1 MVGERIASLLDELG
15 IDRAHLAYGSLSED
29 AVHQLLRARPSSV
42 ASVTALLP
50 NQADAVVTEE
60 FPGPVSALFAANTVG
75 GPAEARAAFHRRPG
89 ASLQDLPADYP
100 AEPWSDLIADRT
112 ADVLEA
118 IRAATAAEQ
127 LPAPVPRATGEVAGV
142 RYEMSGNGPP
152 LVAVPIA
159 IAPSQWDAALEE
171 LQRQFTVIRLGGP
184 HIGFVAVL
192 ETRAANPGYHWG
204 VRGVLAR
211 LEIKPGERILEVG
224 TGSGALVRDLARRT
238 GGANPIVGVDIN
250 AYLLDEASVLATAEG
265 VASSIAFQA
274 GNAEALPFPDEA
286 FDVVFT
292 CTVLEECD
300 ADRAIAEVYR
310 VLKPGGRAAVITRS
324 SDLPP
329 YWELEVPP
337 DLKTTLMLPGGGF
350 SLVTEVGIVDASLY
364 QRFAQ
369 VFADSTPCPFWAVM
383 VPISPMQQQIA
394 ATRLAPGERETFEQA
409 ASRAMDTGNGFLGN
423 PYHAIVGAK

>member
-1 MVGERIASLLDELG
+1 M
-15 IDRAHLAYGSLSED
+15 
-29 AVHQLLRARPSSV
+29 
-42 ASVTALLP
+42 T
-50 NQADAVVTEE
+50 
-60 FPGPVSALFAANTVG
+60 
-75 GPAEARAAFHRRPG
+75 
-89 ASLQDLPADYP
+89 
-100 AEPWSDLIADRT
+100 
-112 ADVLEA
+112 
-118 IRAATAAEQ
+118 
-127 LPAPVPRATGEVAGV
+127 
-142 RYEMSGNGPP
+142 GNGPP
-152 LVAVPIA
+152 LVAFPIA

-238 GGANPIVGVDIN
+238 GGANPIVGVDFN
-250 AYLLDEASVLATAEG
+250 AYLLDEASALATAEG

-292 CTVLEECD
+292 CTVLELCD

-383 VPISPMQQQIA
+383 VPISPMQQRIA

-423 PYHAIVGAK
+423 PYHAIVRAK